1 VRRFVRGGIVSEM
14 DGEEWRV
21 LAVVGL
27 EVRVDLGL
35 EV

>member
-1 VRRFVRGGIVSEM
+1 VRRFVRGGIVRGM